1 MAEDGDYIYIL
12 LADDDGD
19 DRLFFAE
26 AIAELDQKIQLSTV
40 KDGDELMKYLS
51 NTIILPHF
59 IFVDLNMP
67 FKNGLQ
73 CLEEIRANPAYHD
86 VCVILYS
93 TTARQGDI
101 DKGYERGANLFINK
115 PNSFTDLVA
124 IMRRVLSFDLKDCHN
139 MSKDKFFLKL

>member
-26 AIAELDQKIQLSTV
+26 AIAELDQKIQLTTV

-73 CLEEIRANPAYHD
+73 CLEEIRANPAYND

-139 MSKDKFFLKL
+139 MPKDKFFLKL